1 VSLAF
6 FLNKIIKLL
15 IGVGSNE
22 PTFTPSPLKILL
34 ISVTLG
40 FIFLLIVTSLITIT
54 GTLL

>member
-1 VSLAF
+1 
-6 FLNKIIKLL
+6 LNKIIKLL

-40 FIFLLIVTSLITIT
+40 FIFLLIVTSLITVT

>member
-1 VSLAF
+1 
-6 FLNKIIKLL
+6 LNKIIKLL

-22 PTFTPSPLKILL
+22 PTFIPSPLKILL

-40 FIFLLIVTSLITIT
+40 FIFLLIVTSLITVT